1 MATYLVTGASGF
13 LGGELVGRLL
23 ERDDARI
30 HALVRPSS
38 QSRLA
43 AKLRKWPNGADVEPE
58 VGDLAQPLLG
68 LSPSAIERLRGTV
81 DHLVHL
87 AAVYDM
93 TADDAA
99 NEAANVGG
107 TTHVVELANRLG
119 VGCLH
124 HVSSVAV
131 AGEYPG
137 HFTEEM
143 FAEGQHL
150 PSPYHRTKYEAERI
164 VREQSTVPGRV

>member
-43 AKLRKWPNGADVEPE
+43 GQLRKWPGGSEVEPE
-58 VGDLAQPLLG
+58 IGALGQPLLG
-68 LSPSAIERLRGTV
+68 LSPAAIERLRGTV

-99 NEAANVGG
+99 
-107 TTHVVELANRLG
+107 
-119 VGCLH
+119 
-124 HVSSVAV
+124 
-131 AGEYPG
+131 
-137 HFTEEM
+137 
-143 FAEGQHL
+143 
-150 PSPYHRTKYEAERI
+150 
-164 VREQSTVPGRV
+164 